1 MDVQAIFSAHMAK
14 LGAKGEDQ
22 RSQADGDAGE
32 DSEGNRQEGGSLR
45 VTPAM
50 ATGVVNRLMDI
61 ADLVAMLEEAGKK
74 SVANNRR

>member
-1 MDVQAIFSAHMAK
+1 MFRRGSGLLSK
-14 LGAKGEDQ
+14 FT
-22 RSQADGDAGE
+22 
-32 DSEGNRQEGGSLR
+32 SER